1 MTIDI
6 FAAQMTRTK
15 SKKQKLPLKNPAA
28 LPDRVSCQVLSW
40 LLEAEDHL
48 LSLHSLGQKQLE
60 TVSFGKDPI
69 ILMRLMMLLI
79 KVRQR
84 FYNHED
90 FMLEL
95 QSHQGAV
102 RKVKTKIPTSFNL
115 QF

>member
-1 MTIDI
+1 M
-6 FAAQMTRTK
+6 
-15 SKKQKLPLKNPAA
+15 
-28 LPDRVSCQVLSW
+28 QVLSW

-60 TVSFGKDPI
+60 TVSINDDIDLEDDDGDAGAGEAMMT
-69 ILMRLMMLLI
+69 LMTLLMI
-79 KVRQR
+79 KIMMMMVQVRQR

-102 RKVKTKIPTSFNL
+102 RKVFVADAMLMNNV
-115 QF
+115 QQC